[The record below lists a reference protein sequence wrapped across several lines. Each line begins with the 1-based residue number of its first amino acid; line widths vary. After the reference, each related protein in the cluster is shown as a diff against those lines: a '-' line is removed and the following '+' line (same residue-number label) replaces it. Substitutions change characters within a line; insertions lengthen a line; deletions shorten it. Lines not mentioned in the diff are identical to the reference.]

1 MSNQRKGK
9 MQSRPD
15 NQGSEMAVYK
25 FFKIVSRIQLT
36 DANHD
41 DAAFYFEQMQDW
53 ISNGKKLPTD
63 KDTVINPL
71 GI

>member
-25 FFKIVSRIQLT
+25 FFKEGSRIQLT
-36 DANHD
+36 DEVMTMLHFTLNKCK
-41 DAAFYFEQMQDW
+41 
-53 ISNGKKLPTD
+53 IG
-63 KDTVINPL
+63 
-71 GI
+71 

>member
-25 FFKIVSRIQLT
+25 FFKDIL
-36 DANHD
+36 AYN
-41 DAAFYFEQMQDW
+41 
-53 ISNGKKLPTD
+53 
-63 KDTVINPL
+63 
-71 GI
+71 